1 MFLLVWQKHDV
12 GIDRFFFFFF
22 FESLIGTRFAKNLM
36 FLKRIISATFI
47 NARRRRMA
55 ESATLLHFRGT
66 SPSPFPPLLAKV
78 LLFVRLT
85 YVEKVQ
91 IGI

>member
-1 MFLLVWQKHDV
+1 
-12 GIDRFFFFFF
+12 
-22 FESLIGTRFAKNLM
+22 
-36 FLKRIISATFI
+36 
-47 NARRRRMA
+47 MA